1 MTLMK
6 SAVLSMFAALS
17 GMLVVPGHAA
27 PSSSEETCRACHTMD
42 TAKIGPPFGSIAER
56 YKDDPDAV
64 AKLKNSMLE
73 GSSGKWGA
81 GTMPPNAITPE
92 EADRF
97 ARWIMQLKPVA
108 AR

>member
-1 MTLMK
+1 MK

-27 PSSSEETCRACHTMD
+27 SSSHEDTCRACHTMD
-42 TAKIGPPFGSIAER
+42 TTKVGPPFRSIAER
-56 YKDDPDAV
+56 YKNDPDAI
-64 AKLKNSMLE
+64 AKLKKSMLE

-97 ARWIMQLKPVA
+97 AHRVLQLKPVA
-108 AR
+108 AK

>member
-6 SAVLSMFAALS
+6 LAVLPMFAVLS
-17 GMLVVPGHAA
+17 GMLVMTGHAA

-42 TAKIGPPFGSIAER
+42 TTKVGPPFRSIAER
-56 YKDDPDAV
+56 YQNDPDAI
-64 AKLKNSMLE
+64 AKLKKSMLE

-97 ARWIMQLKPVA
+97 AHWVMQLKPA
-108 AR
+108 KAK